1 MFDFSALQIN
11 SGEYS
16 TTTVIFT
23 FLLAFFLSSVIAFTY
38 EKTSRKV
45 IRPDYFIQ
53 ALVLIPIV
61 AALVILAIG
70 DSIAFG
76 LGMIG
81 ALSIIRFR
89 TTLRNPR
96 NITFMFMSIAV
107 GIACGVYGFIIAI
120 MGTISF
126 CIAAFILRLTPFSS
140 KNNMVGML
148 QFQLPRESD
157 KRKDVEAI
165 LKKKCTRWAMKKYR
179 LFGGERRGHLLEYE
193 YDLKLKNEMDGW
205 ELRQLIRTI
214 EEIQAV
220 RLFFE
225 DAEENI

>member
-11 SGEYS
+11 SDEYS
-16 TTTVIFT
+16 TTTVLFT
-23 FLLAFFLSSVIAFTY
+23 FLLAFFLSSVIAITY
-38 EKTSRKV
+38 EKTSRQV
-45 IRPDYFIQ
+45 ARPDYFIQ
-53 ALVLIPIV
+53 ALVLISIV

-107 GIACGVYGFIIAI
+107 GISCGVYGFMIAI
-120 MGTISF
+120 VGTTAF
-126 CIAAFILRLTPFSS
+126 CLAAFILRLTPFSA

-148 QFQLPRESD
+148 RFRLPRESK
-157 KRKDVEAI
+157 KRTDVETI

-179 LFGGERRGHLLEYE
+179 LFGGDRRGHLLEYE
-193 YDLKLKNEMDGW
+193 YDLKLKNEMEGW
-205 ELRQLIRTI
+205 ELRESIRTI
-214 EEIQAV
+214 EEIEAV

-225 DAEENI
+225 NVAEEI